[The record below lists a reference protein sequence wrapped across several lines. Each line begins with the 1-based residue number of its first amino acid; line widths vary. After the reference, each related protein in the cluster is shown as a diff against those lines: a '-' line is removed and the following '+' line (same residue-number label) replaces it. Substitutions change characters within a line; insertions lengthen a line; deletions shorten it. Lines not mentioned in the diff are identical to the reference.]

1 MIESVKFFT
10 TRIRGMIMIIKIDRL
25 KKFINTLLNEMDVN
39 EEHSE
44 VISDIYT
51 RATLRGVGHHDIYDL
66 PGRLKRLDAGIINKN
81 PNISLNKGFG
91 SIENYDGDN
100 GLGEVCTSFIMER
113 AQELA
118 DSNGISFCSIYNS
131 NHFLSAAPYV
141 EKASELG
148 YFSIAWTSARTVMGW
163 PGSGAKI
170 IGNNPMGDSTPTKE
184 TPICLDISMAYD
196 SVGRLKDKEKKG
208 ENLPPLTALD
218 KDGNYTEDPAEA
230 LKGSSLPIGGH
241 KGFGLSMLGELL
253 TTVMGNG
260 IMIDEKAKSD
270 LSTYGKNLF
279 DQMVIVIKPDV
290 FMSMDEYKDRVE
302 VLTDFVKSKNSNLRI
317 PGERSYETRKKHEV
331 EGIDLDKDLINTL
344 NEWADKYKLFY
355 KL

>member
-1 MIESVKFFT
+1 
-10 TRIRGMIMIIKIDRL
+10 
-25 KKFINTLLNEMDVN
+25 
-39 EEHSE
+39 
-44 VISDIYT
+44 
-51 RATLRGVGHHDIYDL
+51 
-66 PGRLKRLDAGIINKN
+66 
-81 PNISLNKGFG
+81 
-91 SIENYDGDN
+91 
-100 GLGEVCTSFIMER
+100 
-113 AQELA
+113 
-118 DSNGISFCSIYNS
+118 
-131 NHFLSAAPYV
+131 
-141 EKASELG
+141 
-148 YFSIAWTSARTVMGW
+148 
-163 PGSGAKI
+163 
-170 IGNNPMGDSTPTKE
+170 KE

-317 PGERSYETRKKHEV
+317 RGGRSYETRKKHEV
-331 EGIDLDKDLINTL
+331 EGIDLDQDLINTL